1 MDSSN
6 PIHRAEAHRRGD
18 STIEIKH
25 ALAYAKLFKNGDF
38 LDAASAIGFNPFVIG
53 HPKDMR
59 KFYDGDTSDW
69 INLVFIS
76 SDGTGELHEIAKG
89 TAELKSC
96 LQEHTYNEQLCEA
109 HLTDSKVILNL
120 WDWENETNVALSQP
134 ILNLFEQHQ
143 GYYSTCLL
151 YSLIDNR
158 HRDSLA
164 LKECRVAEVP
174 LQSIGIRSMVKEDWF
189 LCHTPVSAE
198 WRSANDWETLIRLMR
213 EYVEAFVADD
223 VLLPWRWRLFED
235 QGDLDFV
242 PLLLRLNQ
250 AGVFTIQHKRTYH
263 ITEIAGWKEV
273 SGLRE
278 FKQNSSLTF
287 LLPSKPRTEEFC
299 RRILEDV
306 RITAAAVTSSGPF
319 IMPGSASGPVIT
331 SSERVAPSREELENV
346 VWDHKNY
353 FPPVDEASA
362 KKTIEELEMESC
374 TAYTGDFVWVT
385 VTATSNNADVLT
397 FVEEHLQGFEQYFC
411 DNVNG

>member
-6 PIHRAEAHRRGD
+6 PIHRAKAHRQGD

-69 INLVFIS
+69 ISLVFIS

-134 ILNLFEQHQ
+134 ISNLFEQNQ

-151 YSLIDNR
+151 YSLLDNR

-198 WRSANDWETLIRLMR
+198 WSSANDWETLIRLMR

-250 AGVFTIQHKRTYH
+250 AGIFTIQHKRTYH

-299 RRILEDV
+299 RNILEDE

-319 IMPGSASGPVIT
+319 IMPGSASGPVVT
-331 SSERVAPSREELENV
+331 SSERAAPSREELENV
-346 VWDHKNY
+346 VWNHKNY

-411 DNVNG
+411 NNVNG

>member
-1 MDSSN
+1 MDLSN
-6 PIHRAEAHRRGD
+6 PVHRAEAHRRGD
-18 STIEIKH
+18 STSEIKH
-25 ALAYAKLFKNGDF
+25 ALAYARLFRSGDF

-53 HPKDMR
+53 HPQDMR

-89 TAELKSC
+89 TADINKI
-96 LQEHTYNEQLCEA
+96 
-109 HLTDSKVILNL
+109 ILNL

-134 ILNLFEQHQ
+134 ISGLFEQRE
-143 GYYSTCLL
+143 GYYFTYLL
-151 YSLIDNR
+151 YSLLDNR

-164 LKECRVAEVP
+164 LKECRVTEAP

-189 LCHTPVSAE
+189 LYHTPVSAE
-198 WRSANDWETLIRLMR
+198 WRSADAWKTLIRLMR
-213 EYVEAFVADD
+213 EYVEGYVEDD

-235 QGDLDFV
+235 QGDLDSA

-250 AGVFTIQHKRTYH
+250 AGILTIQYKKNYY
-263 ITEIAGWKEV
+263 ITERAGWQEV

-299 RRILEDV
+299 RLLLEDERV
-306 RITAAAVTSSGPF
+306 TAAAVTSFDPF
-319 IMPGSASGPVIT
+319 IMPGSASGPVMA
-331 SSERVAPSREELENV
+331 SSERVVPSREELENV
-346 VWDHKNY
+346 AWENKSY
-353 FPPVDEASA
+353 FLPVDEVSA
-362 KKTIEELEMESC
+362 KETIDELEMESC

-385 VTATSNNADVLT
+385 VTATSNDADVLA

-411 DNVNG
+411 HNVDDSE